1 MSYIVK
7 RFWKR
12 IWMMGVLLLLIP
24 STGPAAVIKNV
35 HFADTVMVDQTE
47 LKVRGVAVLKWGLLF
62 NVYAGAF
69 YLPGGNSGRAWKS
82 DIPKRLELAYFREI
96 KATDFADS
104 SDQLLRRN
112 LSTAEYQ
119 ALEERLKKFW
129 TLFRDVQPGDRY
141 RLTYSPGLG
150 TELRL
155 NDEPL
160 GVVPGADFSVAY
172 FGIWLGENPISE
184 KFRDRLLRY

>member
-1 MSYIVK
+1 MISKTKFFRTRFVAIVA
-7 RFWKR
+7 
-12 IWMMGVLLLLIP
+12 LLIIMSAP
-24 STGPAAVIKNV
+24 SLAAVIKDV
-35 HFADTVMVDQTE
+35 RFADTVMVDQTE
-47 LKVRGVAVLKWGLLF
+47 LKVRGVAVLKWGMLF

-69 YLPGGNSGRAWKS
+69 YLPDGNPGRTWKS
-82 DIPKRLELAYFREI
+82 NIPKRLELAYFREI
-96 KATDFADS
+96 KAKDFSNS

-112 LSTAEYQ
+112 LSVAEYQ
-119 ALEERLKKFW
+119 ELEERLKKFW
-129 TLFRDVQPGDRY
+129 PLFRDVKPGDRY
-141 RLTYSPGLG
+141 RLTYSPGQG

-172 FGIWLGENPISE
+172 FGLWLGQDPISK